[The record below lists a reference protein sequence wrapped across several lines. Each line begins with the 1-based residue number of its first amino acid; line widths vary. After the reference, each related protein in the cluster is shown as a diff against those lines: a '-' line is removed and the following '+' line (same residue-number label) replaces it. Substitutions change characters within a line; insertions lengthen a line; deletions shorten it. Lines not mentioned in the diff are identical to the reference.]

1 MERKVWRRPL
11 TEVQKFEANEYV
23 AACEGENRVY
33 KFTCDAGWTGLTGST
48 VYTNG
53 PDVIVAT
60 NDDVELGGY
69 HKCGQTHEAS
79 TSDDFIPGYLRKNI
93 LGIPAGE
100 IQEVIIWRG
109 EDGNNIHCT
118 KNLRMDSWPIERS

>member
-1 MERKVWRRPL
+1 MGRKVWRRPL
-11 TEVQKFEANEYV
+11 TTVQKFEANEYV

-33 KFTCDAGWTGLTGST
+33 KFTCDAGWTGFTGST

-53 PDVIVAT
+53 PDGIVGT
-60 NDDVELGGY
+60 NDDVVLGGY